1 MLDRKLLLVGLGIA
15 ALFAITG
22 YLSFRLGIDFTGGFV
37 ITIISE
43 QPLTIPFSH
52 TIKTSGQINI
62 YEISMRIDRDLE
74 QVISLRN
81 DLVRCLREQANVSVC
96 DTYVERLESISG
108 IHVGNSSAIDYVDSV
123 YETMVNR
130 SISNL
135 ISQIPGKYSY
145 SYNLITPTLSTELF
159 TKILSIFLLGMVFV
173 TIYIIYT
180 FKTWFPTIN
189 ILSGALIDSI
199 ITLGIVSLLGFDVDL
214 SILVG
219 LLVLFG
225 YSLDTN
231 VLLVS
236 NYYLTRRID
245 SIDESMKTG
254 ISMIMSSLLV
264 FIIIF
269 LIGIILGISFLKN
282 IGVVMIIGL
291 IVDFFTSW
299 GYNAY
304 LIQKF
309 GDRYG

>member
-1 MLDRKLLLVGLGIA
+1 MLDRKVLLLGLLIA
-15 ALFAITG
+15 TVISLIG
-22 YLSFRLGIDFTGGFV
+22 YLSLRLGIDFTGGFV

-43 QPLTIPFSH
+43 NPLSIPFPH
-52 TIKTSGQINI
+52 TTKTSGSINI
-62 YEISMRIDRDLE
+62 YEISARIDKELD
-74 QVISLRN
+74 QIITLRN
-81 DLVRCLREQANVSVC
+81 DLIRCIREQTDLNMC
-96 DTYVERLESISG
+96 NKYVESLKDISG
-108 IHVGNSSAIDYVDSV
+108 VELQDYSYTEYADIV
-123 YETMVNR
+123 YNQMVNR
-130 SISNL
+130 SISKL
-135 ISQIPGKYSY
+135 ISQIPGEYTY

-159 TKILSIFLLGMVFV
+159 TKILSIFILGMIFV
-173 TIYIIYT
+173 TIYIVYT

-189 ILSGALIDSI
+189 ILSGALIDALV
-199 ITLGIVSLLGFDVDL
+199 TLGIVSLLGFDIDL

-225 YSLDTN
+225 YSLDTS

-236 NYYLTRRID
+236 NYYLTRKME

-269 LIGIILGISFLKN
+269 LIGTILGISFLKN
-282 IGVVMIIGL
+282 IGIVLIIGL

-304 LIQKF
+304 LIQRF
-309 GDRYG
+309 GGRYG